1 MKISIESQPT
11 GGVIMSEATEK
22 IRVSLV
28 DEKQRKIVSSSVQYA
43 DGPVFFFFHQESL
56 VMIRPSSFDHKCTH

>member
-43 DGPVFFFFHQESL
+43 DGPVFFFFPSR
-56 VMIRPSSFDHKCTH
+56 VAGYDSPVIFRP